1 MDTLLFNL
9 IWLVPLFTVL
19 VCAPIPS
26 AKAKLIKGIHGTSAT
41 LVLLLVGYLT
51 YRLYMLSGTP
61 ANEATAPL
69 LLQFFTDIPWITAF
83 NAHYMVGADGLN
95 MFLLLL
101 TAVIVWAGVFVSW
114 EIKGNQKVFFA
125 LIQMLATSVYGVFM
139 SMDLVLFF
147 VFYEM
152 EALCM
157 YLMIAGYGSGRKDYG
172 GKKLT
177 LTLAFGSSMILAT
190 LFGLYFESGINSWSI
205 MELSKITIPMDFQMW
220 AFPLMFM
227 GFAVSSSLFP
237 FHFWSPDGHAS
248 APTAVSMLAA
258 GVMMKMGAYG
268 CLRIAMFLMPEAAKI
283 WLPWVVAFLIFNV
296 VLGPFIALRH
306 KDLKY
311 ITAYSSISHL
321 GLIFLGLAAITPVG
335 LRGAALQMISHGFL
349 TGLFFATIG
358 MIYERT
364 HTRDITQMGG
374 IMRKMPFLGVGFV
387 IAGFAGLGLPGF
399 SGFVAESTVFIGAFA
414 QESTLTRIV
423 TILAILS
430 ITTTAVYIL
439 QTANRMLHGNMPA
452 KYETLTD
459 GCFREKLVIIVLV
472 ACLLLIGI
480 FPGWISNMLDQSIAP
495 IFAKISAAASSASTA
510 GIGG

>member
-1 MDTLLFNL
+1 METILFNL
-9 IWLVPLFTVL
+9 IWVIPLLTVL
-19 VCAPIPS
+19 VCIPIP
-26 AKAKLIKGIHGTSAT
+26 ATNERLLKVIHTASVSF
-41 LVLLLVGYLT
+41 VLLVVCVLT
-51 YRLYMLSGTP
+51 YRVYTLGAAP
-61 ANEATAPL
+61 AGPASAPFSL
-69 LLQFFTDIPWITAF
+69 RFFTDIPWMNAF
-83 NAHYMVGADGLN
+83 NAHYIVGADGLN
-95 MFLLLL
+95 MLLLAL
-101 TAVIVWAGVFVSW
+101 TAFIVWAGVLVSYK
-114 EIKGNQKVFFA
+114 IKGNQKVFFA
-125 LIQMLATSVYGVFM
+125 LIQLLATSVYGVYM
-139 SMDLVLFF
+139 SFDLVLFF

-157 YLMIAGYGSGRKDYG
+157 YLMIACYGSGRRDYG

-190 LFGLYFESGINSWSI
+190 LFGLYFESGTGSWSL
-205 MELSKITIPMDFQMW
+205 MEISKVTLPMDFQMW

-237 FHFWSPDGHAS
+237 FHFWSPDGHSA

-268 CLRIAMFLMPEAAKI
+268 CLRFAMFLMPEAAKI
-283 WLPWVVAFLIFNV
+283 WLPYVVALLIFNV
-296 VLGPFIALRH
+296 VLGPFIAIRH

-321 GLIFLGLAAITPVG
+321 GLIFLGLAALTPVG
-335 LRGAALQMISHGFL
+335 LRGASLQMISHGFL

-364 HTRDITQMGG
+364 HTRDITEMGG
-374 IMRKMPFLGVGFV
+374 IMKKMPFLGVGFV

-399 SGFVAESTVFIGAFA
+399 SGFIAESTIFIGAF
-414 QESTLTRIV
+414 QQDSTLTRIV

-439 QTANRMLHGNMPA
+439 QTANRMLHGPLPS
-452 KYETLTD
+452 KYQGLTD
-459 GCFREKLVIIVLV
+459 GCFREKLVIVVLV
-472 ACLLLIGI
+472 FCLLLIGV
-480 FPGWISNMLDQSIAP
+480 FPGPFADMLDLSIAP
-495 IFAKISAAASSASTA
+495 IFERISSAL
-510 GIGG
+510 

>member
-1 MDTLLFNL
+1 METLLFNL
-9 IWLVPLFTVL
+9 IWLIPLFTVL
-19 VCAPIPS
+19 ICIPVS
-26 AKAKLIKGIHGTSAT
+26 KDNTKLLKAIHTFSGTV
-41 LVLLLVGYLT
+41 VLGLVGYLT
-51 YRLYMLSGTP
+51 YFVYAANGSPT
-61 ANEATAPL
+61 NEAAAPL
-69 LLQFFTDIPWITAF
+69 LLRFFTDIPWLQAF
-83 NAHYMVGADGLN
+83 NVHYIVGADGLN
-95 MFLLLL
+95 IFLLLL
-101 TAVIVWAGVFVSW
+101 TSVIVWTGILVSYN
-114 EIKGNQKVFFA
+114 IKGNQKVFFA
-125 LIQMLATSVYGVFM
+125 LIQMLAASVYGVFM

-157 YLMIAGYGSGRKDYG
+157 YLMIAGYGSGNKDYG

-190 LFGLYFESGINSWSI
+190 LFGLYFEGGVNSWSI
-205 MELSKITIPMDFQMW
+205 VELSKVTLPVDFQMW

-268 CLRIAMFLMPEAAKI
+268 CLRVAMFLMPEAAKI
-283 WLPWVVAFLIFNV
+283 WLPYVVLLLIFNV

-321 GLIFLGLAAITPVG
+321 GLIFLGLAALTPVG
-335 LRGAALQMISHGFL
+335 LRGASLQMISHGFL

-374 IMRKMPFLGVGFV
+374 IMRKIPFLGVGFV

-399 SGFVAESTVFIGAFA
+399 SGFVAESNIFIGAF
-414 QESTLTRIV
+414 QQGDTITRIV

-439 QTANRMLHGNMPA
+439 QTSNRMLHGNMPA

-459 GCFREKLVIIVLV
+459 GCFREKLVIVVLV
-472 ACLLLIGI
+472 LCLLLIGV
-480 FPGWISNMLDQSIAP
+480 FPGWICDLLDQSIAP
-495 IFAKISAAASSASTA
+495 IFTKISQAVTPVV
-510 GIGG
+510 GG

>member
-1 MDTLLFNL
+1 MDTLLFNA
-9 IWLVPLFTVL
+9 IWIIPLLTVL
-19 VCAPIPS
+19 FCAPIS
-26 AKAKLIKGIHGTSAT
+26 AVHSKLIKAFHATSAT
-41 LVLLLVGYLT
+41 VVLLIVCYLT
-51 YRLYMLSGTP
+51 YKVYALSGTP
-61 ANEATAPL
+61 GNELTAPFTL
-69 LLQFFTDIPWITAF
+69 RFFTDIPWIDVF
-83 NAHYMVGADGLN
+83 NSHYQVGADGLN
-95 MFLLLL
+95 ILLLAL
-101 TAVIVWAGVFVSW
+101 TAFIVWAGVLVSW
-114 EIKGNQKVFFA
+114 NIKGNQKVFFA
-125 LIQMLATSVYGVFM
+125 LIQLLATSVYGVYM
-139 SMDLVLFF
+139 SFDLVLFF

-157 YLMIAGYGSGRKDYG
+157 YLMIACYGSGRRDYG

-190 LFGLYFESGINSWSI
+190 LFGLFFESGAGSWSL
-205 MELSKITIPMDFQMW
+205 MEISKHAIPMEFQMW

-237 FHFWSPDGHAS
+237 FHFWSPDGHSA

-268 CLRIAMFLMPEAAKI
+268 CLRIAIFLMPEAAKI
-283 WLPWVVAFLIFNV
+283 WLPYVVALLIFNV

-321 GLIFLGLAAITPVG
+321 GLIFLGLAALTPIG
-335 LRGAALQMISHGFL
+335 FRGASLQMISHGFL

-364 HTRDITQMGG
+364 HTRDITEMGG
-374 IMRKMPFLGVGFV
+374 IMRKLPFLGVGFV
-387 IAGFAGLGLPGF
+387 LAGFAGLGLPGF
-399 SGFVAESTVFIGAFA
+399 SGFIAESTIFIGAF
-414 QESTLTRIV
+414 QQSSTLTRIV

-439 QTANRMLHGNMPA
+439 QTANRMLHGNMPQ

-459 GCFREKLVIIVLV
+459 GCFREKLVIVVLV
-472 ACLLLIGI
+472 ACLIFIGVC
-480 FPGWISNMLDQSIAP
+480 PGWISEILDQSIAP
-495 IFAKISAAASSASTA
+495 IFAKVSSAAAPVV
-510 GIGG
+510 GG

>member
-1 MDTLLFNL
+1 MDTILFNL
-9 IWLVPLFTVL
+9 IWVIPLVTVL
-19 VCAPIPS
+19 ACIPIP
-26 AKAKLIKGIHGTSAT
+26 AARERLLRGIHTASAT
-41 LVLLLVGYLT
+41 LVLGIVCYLT
-51 YRLYMLSGTP
+51 FRVYAIGSVS
-61 ANEATAPL
+61 ANEVAAPL
-69 LLQFFTDIPWITAF
+69 LLRFFTDIPWLSMF
-83 NAHYMVGADGLN
+83 NAHYIVGADGLN
-95 MFLLLL
+95 MLLLAL
-101 TAVIVWAGVFVSW
+101 TAFIVWAGVLVSYR
-114 EIKGNQKVFFA
+114 IKGNQKVFFA
-125 LIQMLATSVYGVFM
+125 LIQILATSVYGVYM
-139 SMDLVLFF
+139 SFDLVLFF

-157 YLMIAGYGSGRKDYG
+157 YLMIACYGSGKRDYG

-190 LFGLYFESGINSWSI
+190 LFGLYFEGGVNSWSI
-205 MELSKITIPMDFQMW
+205 MELSKVTLPMEFQMW

-237 FHFWSPDGHAS
+237 FHFWSPDGHSA

-268 CLRIAMFLMPEAAKI
+268 CLRVAMFLMPEAAKI
-283 WLPWVVAFLIFNV
+283 WLPYVVALLIFNV

-321 GLIFLGLAAITPVG
+321 GLIFLGLAALTPAG
-335 LRGAALQMISHGFL
+335 LRGASLQMISHGFL

-387 IAGFAGLGLPGF
+387 LAGFAGLGLPGF
-399 SGFVAESTVFIGAFA
+399 SGFIAESTIFIGAF
-414 QESTLTRIV
+414 QQDSTLTRIV

-439 QTANRMLHGNMPA
+439 QTANRMLHGPLPQ
-452 KYETLTD
+452 KYESLTD
-459 GCFREKLVIIVLV
+459 GCFREKLVIVVLV
-472 ACLLLIGI
+472 ACLLFIGI
-480 FPGWISNMLDQSIAP
+480 CPGWISDMLDWSIAP
-495 IFAKISAAASSASTA
+495 IFAKISAATQPVTS

>member
-1 MDTLLFNL
+1 MNTILFNS
-9 IWLVPLFTVL
+9 IWVLPLLTVL
-19 VCAPIPS
+19 ACVLIP
-26 AKAKLIKGIHGTSAT
+26 ATYEKTLRTIHVTSAT
-41 LVLLLVGYLT
+41 IVLAIVCYLT
-51 YRLYMLSGTP
+51 YAIYALSGTP
-61 ANEATAPL
+61 TNPAAAPL
-69 LLQFFTDIPWITAF
+69 ALRFFTDIPWLSMF
-83 NAHYMVGADGLN
+83 NAHYIVGADGLN
-95 MFLLLL
+95 MLLLAL
-101 TAVIVWAGVFVSW
+101 TAFIVWAGVLVSLK
-114 EIKGNQKVFFA
+114 IKGNQKIFFA
-125 LIQMLATSVYGVFM
+125 LIQLLATSVYGVYM
-139 SMDLVLFF
+139 SFDLVLFF

-157 YLMIAGYGSGRKDYG
+157 YLMIACYGSGKRDYG

-190 LFGLYFESGINSWSI
+190 LFGLYFESGATSWNLI
-205 MELSKITIPMDFQMW
+205 EIAKTTLPMDFQMW

-237 FHFWSPDGHAS
+237 FHFWSPDGHSA

-268 CLRIAMFLMPEAAKI
+268 CLRVAMFLMPEAAKI
-283 WLPWVVAFLIFNV
+283 WLPYVVALLIFNV
-296 VLGPFIALRH
+296 VLGPFIAIRH

-321 GLIFLGLAAITPVG
+321 GLIFLGLAALTPIG
-335 LRGAALQMISHGFL
+335 LRGASLQMISHGFL

-364 HTRDITQMGG
+364 HTRDITEMGG

-387 IAGFAGLGLPGF
+387 LAGFAGLGLPGF
-399 SGFVAESTVFIGAFA
+399 SGFIAESTIFIGAF
-414 QESTLTRIV
+414 QQDSTLTRIV

-439 QTANRMLHGNMPA
+439 QTANRMLHGPLPQ
-452 KYETLTD
+452 KYESLTD
-459 GCFREKLVIIVLV
+459 GCFREKLVIVVLV
-472 ACLLLIGI
+472 ACLLFIGVC
-480 FPGWISNMLDQSIAP
+480 PGWISELLDQSIAP
-495 IFAKISAAASSASTA
+495 IFEKISSA
-510 GIGG
+510 GL

>member
-1 MDTLLFNL
+1 METLLFNL
-9 IWLVPLFTVL
+9 IWLIPLLTVIVCIPVPKTNT
-19 VCAPIPS
+19 
-26 AKAKLIKGIHGTSAT
+26 KLLKGIHTFSGS
-41 LVLLLVGYLT
+41 LVLALVGYLT
-51 YRLYMLSGTP
+51 YFVYAQGS
-61 ANEATAPL
+61 AAVHESAAPL
-69 LLQFFTDIPWITAF
+69 LLRFFTDIPWLQAF
-83 NAHYMVGADGLN
+83 NVHYIVGADGLN

-101 TAVIVWAGVFVSW
+101 TAVIVWAGILVSYN
-114 EIKGNQKVFFA
+114 IKGNQKVFFA

-157 YLMIAGYGSGRKDYG
+157 YLMIAGYGSGNKDYG

-190 LFGLYFESGINSWSI
+190 LFGIYFEGGVNSWSI
-205 MELSKITIPMDFQMW
+205 MELSKVTLPMEFQMW

-268 CLRIAMFLMPEAAKI
+268 CLRVAMFLMPEAAKI
-283 WLPWVVAFLIFNV
+283 WLPYVVLLLIFNV

-321 GLIFLGLAAITPVG
+321 GLIFLGLAALTPVG
-335 LRGAALQMISHGFL
+335 LRGASLQMISHGFL

-374 IMRKMPFLGVGFV
+374 IMRKIPFLGVGFV

-399 SGFVAESTVFIGAFA
+399 SGFVAESNIFIGAF
-414 QESTLTRIV
+414 QQGDTITRIV

-452 KYETLTD
+452 KYESLTD
-459 GCFREKLVIIVLV
+459 GCFREKLVIVVLV
-472 ACLLLIGI
+472 ACLLLIGV
-480 FPGWISNMLDQSIAP
+480 FPGWISDLLDQSIAP
-495 IFAKISAAASSASTA
+495 IFAKISQAAAPVV
-510 GIGG
+510 GG

>member
-9 IWLVPLFTVL
+9 IWILPLITVL
-19 VCAPIPS
+19 ACAPIS
-26 AKAKLIKGIHGTSAT
+26 AQKETLLKTIHATSGTI
-41 LVLLLVGYLT
+41 VLLLVGYLT
-51 YRLYMLSGTP
+51 YRLYTLGVDS
-61 ANEATAPL
+61 AAKESAPL
-69 LLQFFTDIPWITAF
+69 LLHYYMDIPWLHMF
-83 NAHYMVGADGLN
+83 NAHYIVGADGLN
-95 MFLLLL
+95 MFLLFL
-101 TAVIVWAGVFVSW
+101 TAVIVWAGILVSW
-114 EIKGNQKVFFA
+114 NIKGNQKVFFA
-125 LIQMLATSVYGVFM
+125 LIQLLATSVYGVFM

-190 LFGLYFESGINSWSI
+190 LFGLYFESGIYSF
-205 MELSKITIPMDFQMW
+205 LPMDFQMW

-237 FHFWSPDGHAS
+237 FHFWSPDGHSA

-268 CLRIAMFLMPEAAKI
+268 CLRVAMFLMPEAAKI
-283 WLPWVVAFLIFNV
+283 WLPYVVALLIFNV

-321 GLIFLGLAAITPVG
+321 GLIFLGLAALTPVG
-335 LRGAALQMISHGFL
+335 LRGASLQMISHGFL

-364 HTRDITQMGG
+364 HTRDITEMGG
-374 IMRKMPFLGVGFV
+374 IMRKLPFLGVGFV

-399 SGFVAESTVFIGAFA
+399 SGFIAESNIFIGAF
-414 QESTLTRIV
+414 QQDSTLTRIV
-423 TILAILS
+423 TVLAILS

-452 KYETLTD
+452 KYEMLTD
-459 GCFREKLVIIVLV
+459 ATFREKLVVVVLV
-472 ACLLLIGI
+472 LCLLLIGV
-480 FPGWISNMLDQSIAP
+480 FPGWIADMLDQSIAP
-495 IFAKISAAASSASTA
+495 MMRW
-510 GIGG
+510 

>member
-9 IWLVPLFTVL
+9 IWIIPLITVL
-19 VCAPIPS
+19 VCAPIDGKRQS
-26 AKAKLIKGIHGTSAT
+26 LLKTIHAASGT

-51 YRLYMLSGTP
+51 YRLYTLGIES
-61 ANEATAPL
+61 AAKESAPL
-69 LLQFFTDIPWITAF
+69 LLHYYMDIPWIQMF
-83 NAHYMVGADGLN
+83 NAHYAVGADGLN
-95 MFLLLL
+95 MFLLFL
-101 TAVIVWAGVFVSW
+101 TAVIVWGGILVSW
-114 EIKGNQKVFFA
+114 NIKGNQKVFFA
-125 LIQMLATSVYGVFM
+125 LIQLLATSVYGVFM

-190 LFGLYFESGINSWSI
+190 LFGLYFESGTGSWNLI
-205 MELSKITIPMDFQMW
+205 ELSKVTLPMDFQMW

-237 FHFWSPDGHAS
+237 FHFWSPDGHSA

-268 CLRIAMFLMPEAAKI
+268 CLRVAMFLMPEAAKI
-283 WLPWVVAFLIFNV
+283 WLPYVVALLIFNV

-321 GLIFLGLAAITPVG
+321 GLIFLGLAAMTPVG
-335 LRGAALQMISHGFL
+335 LRGASLQMISHGFL

-364 HTRDITQMGG
+364 HTRDITEMGG
-374 IMRKMPFLGVGFV
+374 IMRKLPFLGVGFV

-399 SGFVAESTVFIGAFA
+399 SGFIAESNIFIGAFQ
-414 QESTLTRIV
+414 QESTIARIV
-423 TILAILS
+423 TVLAILS

-459 GCFREKLVIIVLV
+459 ACFREKIVVVVLV
-472 ACLLLIGI
+472 LCLLLIGV
-480 FPGWISNMLDQSIAP
+480 FPGWIADMLDQSIAP
-495 IFAKISAAASSASTA
+495 IFAKINSAL
-510 GIGG
+510 

>member
-1 MDTLLFNL
+1 MDTLLFNV
-9 IWLVPLFTVL
+9 IWVIPLLAVAI
-19 VCAPIPS
+19 CAPIPGT
-26 AKAKLIKGIHGTSAT
+26 KIKLIKAIHVVTETFVMAT
-41 LVLLLVGYLT
+41 IAYLT
-51 YRLYMLSGTP
+51 YRVFTMGSAP
-61 ANEATAPL
+61 ADPKAFPL
-69 LLQFFTDIPWITAF
+69 LLRFFTDIPWLNSI

-95 MFLLLL
+95 ILLLFL
-101 TAVIVWAGVFVSW
+101 TAVIVWTGMLVSW
-114 EIKGNQKVFFA
+114 NIKGNQKIFFA
-125 LIQMLATSVYGVFM
+125 LIQLLATSVYGVFM

-157 YLMIAGYGSGRKDYG
+157 YLMIAGYGSGNKDYG

-190 LFGLYFESGINSWSI
+190 MFGLYFQSGLNTWSI
-205 MELSKITIPMDFQMW
+205 MALSRVTLPLDFQMW

-237 FHFWSPDGHAS
+237 FHFWSPDGHSA

-268 CLRIAMFLMPEAAKI
+268 CLRIAMFLMPEAAKF
-283 WLPWVVAFLIFNV
+283 WLPYVVVLLIFNV
-296 VLGPFIALRH
+296 VLGPFIAIRH

-321 GLIFLGLAAITPVG
+321 GLIFLGLAAITPIG
-335 LRGAALQMISHGFL
+335 FRGASLQMISHGFL

-374 IMRKMPFLGVGFV
+374 IMRKLPFLGVGFV
-387 IAGFAGLGLPGF
+387 IAGFTGLGLPGF
-399 SGFVAESTVFIGAFA
+399 SGFIAESNIFIGAF
-414 QESTLTRIV
+414 QQDSTITRIV
-423 TILAILS
+423 TVLAILS

-439 QTANRMLHGNMPA
+439 QTANRMLHGEMPA

-459 GCFREKLVIIVLV
+459 ACFREKIVVVLLVI
-472 ACLLLIGI
+472 CLLVIGVC
-480 FPGWISNMLDQSIAP
+480 PGWIADMLDTSIAP
-495 IFAKISAAASSASTA
+495 IFEKVSQATA
-510 GIGG
+510 IVAGG

>member
-1 MDTLLFNL
+1 MDILLFNL
-9 IWLVPLFTVL
+9 IWVIPLLTVL
-19 VCAPIPS
+19 VCIPIPAS
-26 AKAKLIKGIHGTSAT
+26 HAKLLRGLHTASASA
-41 LVLLLVGYLT
+41 VLLMVCYLA
-51 YRLYMLSGTP
+51 YRVFMLSGTP
-61 ANEATAPL
+61 ASDAASPL
-69 LLQFFTDIPWITAF
+69 VLRFLTDIPWLTMF
-83 NAHYMVGADGLN
+83 NAHYIVGADGLN
-95 MFLLLL
+95 ILLLAL
-101 TAVIVWAGVFVSW
+101 TAFIVWGGVLVSYN
-114 EIKGNQKVFFA
+114 IKGNQKVFFA
-125 LIQMLATSVYGVFM
+125 LIQLLATSVYGVYM
-139 SMDLVLFF
+139 SFDLVLFF

-157 YLMIAGYGSGRKDYG
+157 YLMIACYGSGRRDYG

-190 LFGLYFESGINSWSI
+190 LFGLYFESGANSWNLI
-205 MELSKITIPMDFQMW
+205 EIAKTTIPMEFQMW

-237 FHFWSPDGHAS
+237 FHFWSPDGHSA

-268 CLRIAMFLMPEAAKI
+268 CLRVAMFLMPEAAKV
-283 WLPWVVAFLIFNV
+283 WLPYVVALLIFNV

-321 GLIFLGLAAITPVG
+321 GLIFLGLAAMTPVG
-335 LRGAALQMISHGFL
+335 LRGASLQMISHGFL

-364 HTRDITQMGG
+364 HTRDITEMGG

-399 SGFVAESTVFIGAFA
+399 SGFIAESNIFIGAFQ

-439 QTANRMLHGNMPA
+439 QTANRMLHGPLPQ
-452 KYETLTD
+452 KYENLTD
-459 GCFREKLVIIVLV
+459 GCFREKFVIVVLV
-472 ACLLLIGI
+472 ACLLFIGVC
-480 FPGWISNMLDQSIAP
+480 PGPFADLLDQSIAP
-495 IFAKISAAASSASTA
+495 IFAKISAATQPVTS

>member
-1 MDTLLFNL
+1 MDTLLFNA
-9 IWLVPLFTVL
+9 IWVIPLLAVA
-19 VCAPIPS
+19 VCAPIS
-26 AKAKLIKGIHGTSAT
+26 AARASLIKSIHAVSAT
-41 LVLLLVGYLT
+41 FVLLTIGYLT
-51 YRLYMLSGTP
+51 FRVYTLGS
-61 ANEATAPL
+61 ANPDPQTAPL
-69 LLQFFTDIPWITAF
+69 LLRFFTDIPWINTF
-83 NAHYMVGADGLN
+83 NAHYIVGADGLN
-95 MFLLLL
+95 ILLLLL
-101 TAVIVWAGVFVSW
+101 TSVIVWAGILVSW
-114 EIKGNQKVFFA
+114 NIKGNQKIFFA
-125 LIQMLATSVYGVFM
+125 LIQILATSVYGVFM

-157 YLMIAGYGSGRKDYG
+157 YLMIAGYGSGNKDYG

-177 LTLAFGSSMILAT
+177 LTLAYGSSMILAT
-190 LFGLYFESGINSWSI
+190 LFGIYFLGGINSWSI
-205 MELSKITIPMDFQMW
+205 IELSKVSLPKDFQMW
-220 AFPLMFM
+220 AFPMMFM

-237 FHFWSPDGHAS
+237 FHFWSPDGHSA

-268 CLRIAMFLMPEAAKI
+268 CLRVAMFLMPEAAKI
-283 WLPWVVAFLIFNV
+283 WLPYVVLLLIFNV
-296 VLGPFIALRH
+296 VLGPFIAIRH

-321 GLIFLGLAAITPVG
+321 GLIFLGLAALTPVG
-335 LRGAALQMISHGFL
+335 LRGACLQMISHGFL

-374 IMRKMPFLGVGFV
+374 IMRKIPFLGVGFV
-387 IAGFAGLGLPGF
+387 IAGFTGLGLPGF
-399 SGFVAESTVFIGAFA
+399 SGFIAESNIFIGAF
-414 QESTLTRIV
+414 QQDSTITRIV

-439 QTANRMLHGNMPA
+439 QTANRMLHGEMPA

-459 GCFREKLVIIVLV
+459 ACFREKMVVVLLVIALLV
-472 ACLLLIGI
+472 IGI
-480 FPGWISNMLDQSIAP
+480 FPGFVSEMLDISIAP
-495 IFAKISAAASSASTA
+495 MFEKISAASFPVV
-510 GIGG
+510 GG

>member
-9 IWLVPLFTVL
+9 IWLIPLLTVF
-19 VCAPIPS
+19 VCIPIPGT
-26 AKAKLIKGIHGTSAT
+26 KAKLIKSIHAISGTF
-41 LVLLLVGYLT
+41 VLGLAGYLT
-51 YRLYMLSGTP
+51 YRVYALSGTP
-61 ANEATAPL
+61 VDENAAPL
-69 LLQFFTDIPWITAF
+69 MLRFFTDIPWISTL
-83 NAHYMVGADGLN
+83 NAHYIVGADGLN
-95 MFLLLL
+95 IFLVLL
-101 TAVIVWAGVFVSW
+101 TAVIVWGGILVSW

-125 LIQMLATSVYGVFM
+125 LIQLLATSVYGVFM
-139 SMDLVLFF
+139 SIDLVLFF

-157 YLMIAGYGSGRKDYG
+157 YLMIACYGSGRKDYG

-177 LTLAFGSSMILAT
+177 LTLAFGSAMILAT
-190 LFGLYFESGINSWSI
+190 LFGLYFESGATSWSLV
-205 MELSKITIPMDFQMW
+205 ELSKVNIPMSFQMW

-268 CLRIAMFLMPEAAKI
+268 CLRVAMFLMPEAAKF
-283 WLPWVVAFLIFNV
+283 WLPYVVALLIFNV

-321 GLIFLGLAAITPVG
+321 GLIFLGLAALTPVG
-335 LRGAALQMISHGFL
+335 LRGASLQMISHGFL

-364 HTRDITQMGG
+364 HTRDITEMGG
-374 IMRKMPFLGVGFV
+374 IMRKIPFLGVGFA

-399 SGFVAESTVFIGAFA
+399 SGFVAESNIFIGAFA
-414 QESTLTRIV
+414 QDSTLTRVV
-423 TILAILS
+423 TVLAILS

-459 GCFREKLVIIVLV
+459 ANLREKIVVVVLV
-472 ACLLLIGI
+472 LCLLLIGI
-480 FPGWISNMLDQSIAP
+480 FPGWIADLLDQSIAP
-495 IFAKISAAASSASTA
+495 IFAKLAAASTPV
-510 GIGG
+510 IGG

>member
-1 MDTLLFNL
+1 METILFNQIWIIPL
-9 IWLVPLFTVL
+9 ITVL
-19 VCAPIPS
+19 ACIPIAAS
-26 AKAKLIKGIHGTSAT
+26 HVKLLRGIHTASAT
-41 LVLLLVGYLT
+41 LVLGIVCYLAFRV
-51 YRLYMLSGTP
+51 YAMGDAP
-61 ANEATAPL
+61 ANEAAAPL
-69 LLQFFTDIPWITAF
+69 LLRFFTDIPWLSMMG
-83 NAHYMVGADGLN
+83 AHYTVGADGLN
-95 MFLLLL
+95 MLLLAL
-101 TAVIVWAGVFVSW
+101 TAFIVWAGVLVSYN
-114 EIKGNQKVFFA
+114 IKGNQKVFFA
-125 LIQMLATSVYGVFM
+125 LIQILATSVYGVYM
-139 SMDLVLFF
+139 SFDLVLFF

-157 YLMIAGYGSGRKDYG
+157 YLMIACYGSGKRDYG

-190 LFGLYFESGINSWSI
+190 LFGLYFEGGANSWSI
-205 MELSKITIPMDFQMW
+205 MELSKVTFPMEFQMW

-237 FHFWSPDGHAS
+237 FHFWSPDGHSA

-268 CLRIAMFLMPEAAKI
+268 CLRVAIFLMPEAAKF
-283 WLPWVVAFLIFNV
+283 WLPYVVALLIFNV
-296 VLGPFIALRH
+296 VLGPFIAIRH

-321 GLIFLGLAAITPVG
+321 GLIFLGLAALTPVG
-335 LRGAALQMISHGFL
+335 LRGASLQMISHGFL

-387 IAGFAGLGLPGF
+387 LAGFAGLGLPGF
-399 SGFVAESTVFIGAFA
+399 SGFIAESTIFIGAF
-414 QESTLTRIV
+414 QQDSTLTRVV
-423 TILAILS
+423 TVLAILS

-439 QTANRMLHGNMPA
+439 QTANRMLHGPLPQ

-459 GCFREKLVIIVLV
+459 GCFREKLVIVVLV
-472 ACLLLIGI
+472 ACLLFIGI
-480 FPGWISNMLDQSIAP
+480 CPGPFADLLDQSIAP
-495 IFAKISAAASSASTA
+495 MIRW
-510 GIGG
+510 

>member
-9 IWLVPLFTVL
+9 IWLIPLLTVIVCVPISGT
-19 VCAPIPS
+19 
-26 AKAKLIKGIHGTSAT
+26 KAKLIKGIHATSGT
-41 LVLLLVGYLT
+41 LVLAIAGYLT
-51 YRLYMLSGTP
+51 YRVYALSGLP
-61 ANEATAPL
+61 ANENTLPL
-69 LLQFFTDIPWITAF
+69 ALRFFTDIPWISTL
-83 NAHYMVGADGLN
+83 NAHYIVGADGLN
-95 MFLLLL
+95 IFLVLL
-101 TAVIVWAGVFVSW
+101 TAVIVWGGILVSW

-125 LIQMLATSVYGVFM
+125 LIQLLATSVYGVFM

-190 LFGLYFESGINSWSI
+190 LFGLYFESGASSWSLV
-205 MELSKITIPMDFQMW
+205 ELSKVSLPMDFQIW

-268 CLRIAMFLMPEAAKI
+268 CLRVAMFLMPEAAKI
-283 WLPWVVAFLIFNV
+283 CLPYVVALLIFNV

-321 GLIFLGLAAITPVG
+321 GLIFLGLAAMTPVG
-335 LRGAALQMISHGFL
+335 LRGASLQMISHGFL

-364 HTRDITQMGG
+364 HTRDITEMGG
-374 IMRKMPFLGVGFV
+374 IMRKVPFLGVGFA

-399 SGFVAESTVFIGAFA
+399 SGFVAESNIFIGAFA
-414 QESTLTRIV
+414 QDSTLTRVV
-423 TILAILS
+423 TVLAILS

-452 KYETLTD
+452 KYETLCD
-459 GCFREKLVIIVLV
+459 ANLREKIVVVVLV
-472 ACLLLIGI
+472 LCLLFIGI
-480 FPGWISNMLDQSIAP
+480 FPGWIAELLDQSIAP
-495 IFAKISAAASSASTA
+495 IFAKLATVSAPV
-510 GIGG
+510 IGG

>member
-1 MDTLLFNL
+1 METVLFNL
-9 IWLVPLFTVL
+9 IWFLPLLAVL
-19 VCAPIPS
+19 VCVPIPS
-26 AKAKLIKGIHGTSAT
+26 TQIKTIKTIHVATESLI
-41 LVLLLVGYLT
+41 LLLVGYLVYSMYT
-51 YRLYMLSGTP
+51 ASGTP
-61 ANEATAPL
+61 ANSAAAPL
-69 LLQFFTDIPWITAF
+69 LLHYFTDIPWLSMF
-83 NAHYMVGADGLN
+83 NAHYIVGADALN
-95 MFLLLL
+95 ILLLFL
-101 TAVIVWAGVFVSW
+101 TAVIVWTGILVSW
-114 EIKGNQKVFFA
+114 NIKGNQKVYFA
-125 LIQMLATSVYGVFM
+125 LIQLLATSVYGVFM
-139 SMDLVLFF
+139 SFDLVLFF

-177 LTLAFGSSMILAT
+177 LTLALGSSMILAT
-190 LFGLYFESGINSWSI
+190 LFGFYFEGGIQSWSI
-205 MELSKITIPMDFQMW
+205 VELSKVTLPMDFQMW
-220 AFPLMFM
+220 AFPLLFM

-237 FHFWSPDGHAS
+237 FHFWSPDGHSA

-268 CLRIAMFLMPEAAKI
+268 CLRVAMFLMPEAAKI
-283 WLPWVVAFLIFNV
+283 WLPYVVLLLIFNV
-296 VLGPFIALRH
+296 VVGPFIAIRH

-321 GLIFLGLAAITPVG
+321 GLIFLGLAALTPVG
-335 LRGAALQMISHGFL
+335 LRGATLQMISHGFL

-399 SGFVAESTVFIGAFA
+399 SGFIAESTIFIGAFSC
-414 QESTLTRIV
+414 ESTWVRIV

-439 QTANRMLHGNMPA
+439 QTANRMLHGEMPA
-452 KYETLTD
+452 KYESLTD
-459 GCFREKLVIIVLV
+459 GSFREKLVIVILVL
-472 ACLLLIGI
+472 CLLFIGI
-480 FPGWISNMLDQSIAP
+480 FPTWISEFLDQSIAP
-495 IFAKISAAASSASTA
+495 IFENISRANITA
-510 GIGG
+510 IGG